1 MYGHQTCVISS
12 TCCLLFVYFYFLVCL
27 FCHVVTITG
36 KHLYGHSTNITNV
49 TIAGIPATIDHEASN
64 SSVIRVRAGPAH
76 DRDSLE
82 GEIVLTTSSGVIIR
96 SNTLNWTYVVQGLIE
111 CLSPDEG
118 EKGTLVRISGYNLL
132 GGGMVVESVYLN
144 GVPVVDI
151 AHSNNFLILVENGD
165 LQFTD
170 PSKPQSVYIES
181 DTGAI
186 TVGGYFVQRERGV
199 ITRISPTHG
208 VEGTYVTLT
217 GQQIVED
224 GSSIVSV
231 TLAGVPVMEGSVSV
245 LNDSAVIVRAGRG
258 ESGVSGGMEVI
269 LDTGSA
275 VRSRTQSNFTYNSHG
290 EIEGISPHYGTEG
303 DVIRISGQ
311 RLVVEGVRGPDVYLS
326 GSKVSRVLS
335 ASPSEVLVIAGP
347 TPANTSGE
355 VEIIS
360 SNGAVVRGQNFT
372 FSENFTF
379 SIISGGPVGQY
390 GTELLLLLPFN
401 PDPDTRAFVG
411 GIEAGILL
419 SNHQN
424 RTLLITVPRSS
435 QVGVRAVDVTVRDRY
450 GRTLRVRNGFNYTE
464 EEGHISAVTPAS
476 GQFWTEVVISGR
488 HLLGGS
494 GGLRV
499 ARLAGVPATV
509 TSANE
514 TVVVLRAGASS
525 VSVCGDVEFVGETGA
540 RTVLTV
546 SWCYVTPGVI
556 RTVSPL
562 VGQFGTVVVVE
573 GVSLLGG
580 GTAATCVFL
589 NEVEEMEVVSSSDSR
604 VTARAGSPS
613 ATNQSALV
621 TEYVRIV
628 SNTGSV
634 VVTTNQSLSFRYSNE
649 GSIDA
654 VIPPNGTGG
663 TIVRIQ
669 GEGLLGGGVSI
680 VQVRLADVEAI
691 KVLNT
696 SDSEVIV
703 MAGFTSNGLSTRGD
717 VQLESNTGALVVLD
731 NGWQYTEECPPG
743 KFKNM
748 TSETCENCHHLCRHC
763 SNHGNNQCYECTAAA
778 FTIHQDAFVQ
788 CVEECPLLSTTDRV
802 CVDSCEVYQYWER
815 SEHELLDKSSPVC
828 RNCSSKCDPS
838 YSCGGPSDRECEL
851 CASVSLYG
859 VCVDECPTGF
869 YLDGN
874 KTCVPC
880 NEQCDLLQGCRGPL
894 PTDCVLC
901 KNLTVEVWLPSGAVA
916 TQCVESCPVDF
927 YRSRSACLPCHKYC
941 SNGCYG
947 PTLSDCHQC
956 KFAAFQGQNGTTLCA
971 ASCATPSNHTLH
983 YRDLEGFCRPCHQ
996 MCSALY
1002 GCSGPSASECMRC
1015 AEGALM
1021 LNKECVAVCP
1031 VGYYNQSGVCIRC
1044 DPVCTSEGC
1053 EGPGPSSC
1061 FVIQTDTF
1069 EAGGG
1074 TTALVVLVIVALV
1087 IAVIILSGILVHR
1100 CRKETHNYNV
1110 GEQLSKAFRPV
1121 KRTFS
1126 GSNHIKRKE
1135 SFKISLSRTNSVLRR
1150 DGLIESG
1157 DPESINPLVRDD
1169 VLNHSHGFAGGRFVV
1184 NVGTH
1189 FDEDRDCFDSLSNT
1203 SDADKESNQY
1213 QEIPIIEADVSS
1225 PSHRDPE
1232 RVTIGSEKDEDV
1244 QIPPHVEAGGEE
1256 NEEFTVK
1263 IIFESDHGEGETE
1276 YASPKPHPPST
1287 SENGGELTSEETY
1300 CNMKSDVSACAMPKK
1315 DKGLYQYDTPRRIRQ
1330 RTLSTG
1336 FIDSHYDTP
1345 QAQKTAVSTYD
1356 TPTAAKKA
1364 VLIGTHPYATPTRP
1378 LRRKSVSG
1386 AMISRVHATPPQP
1399 RASSPED
1406 HVYATVKR
1414 LEGNSEKESRY
1425 ERTKKSSKESTW
1437 KSSKDTP
1444 TSGRK
1449 DTPSS
1454 GRKDT
1459 PSSGR
1464 KDTPSNVRK
1473 TSAPQESPASSGFKK
1488 FFSLSSVT
1496 RGKQEA
1502 RPYEIPHSGPSAG
1515 PPPPLPPIPIQTTTV
1530 EGTEE
1535 DDHSSPVERIYE
1547 ETFAGFDS
1555 DFSTFNFG
1563 QLEDTPPALP
1573 ERRISRT
1580 TAVPSRESLTQEV
1593 ENALNLP
1600 STTSP
1605 DGTDHQEDETKL

>member
-1 MYGHQTCVISS
+1 M
-12 TCCLLFVYFYFLVCL
+12 
-27 FCHVVTITG
+27 TITG

-49 TIAGIPATIDHEASN
+49 TVAGIPATIDHEASN
-64 SSVIRVRAGPAH
+64 SSVVQVRAGPAH
-76 DRDSLE
+76 DRGSVE
-82 GEIVLTTSSGVIIR
+82 GEIVITTSSGVIIR
-96 SNTLNWTYVVQGLIE
+96 SNTLNWTYVVEGRIE
-111 CLSPDEG
+111 RLSPDEG
-118 EKGTLVRISGYNLL
+118 EKGTVVRISGYNLL
-132 GGGMVVESVYLN
+132 GGGMAAESVYLN
-144 GVPVVDI
+144 GVPVVRI
-151 AHSNNFLILVENGD
+151 IHSNDSLVVVENGD
-165 LQFTD
+165 IRLTD

-181 DTGAI
+181 DTGAV

-224 GSSIVSV
+224 GSSVVNI

-245 LNDSAVIVRAGRG
+245 LNDSAVVVRAGRG
-258 ESGVSGGMEVI
+258 ESGVSGGMQVI

-275 VRSRTQSNFTYNSHG
+275 VHSRTQSNFTYDIRG
-290 EIEGISPHYGTEG
+290 EIEGISPNYGTEG

-311 RLVVEGVRGPDVYLS
+311 RLVVDGVRGPDVYLS

-335 ASPSEVLVIAGP
+335 ASPSEVLVVAGP
-347 TPANTSGE
+347 APVNMSGE
-355 VEIIS
+355 VEVIS
-360 SNGAVVRGQNFT
+360 SNGAVVQGQNFT

-390 GTELLLLLPFN
+390 GTELLLLLPFE

-411 GIEAGILL
+411 GIEAGILP
-419 SNHQN
+419 SDHQN
-424 RTLLITVPRSS
+424 RTLLITVPQSS
-435 QVGVRAVDVTVRDRY
+435 QVGARAVDVTVRDRD
-450 GRTLRVRNGFNYTE
+450 GRILRLRNAFNYIE

-476 GQFWTEVVISGR
+476 GQFGTEVVISGR

-499 ARLAGVPATV
+499 AHLAGVPAAV

-525 VSVCGDVEFVGETGA
+525 VSICGDVELLGETGA

-556 RTVSPL
+556 HTVSPL

-580 GTAATCVFL
+580 GTAAASVFL
-589 NEVEEMEVVSSSDSR
+589 NEVEVMKVVSSSDSR
-604 VTARAGSPS
+604 VTVRAGSPS
-613 ATNQSALV
+613 TTNLSTLA
-621 TEYVRIV
+621 TEYVRII
-628 SNTGSV
+628 SNTGNIV
-634 VVTTNQSLSFRYSNE
+634 ATTNNSLSFRYSNE
-649 GSIDA
+649 GSIDT
-654 VIPPNGTGG
+654 VNPPNGTGG
-663 TIVRIQ
+663 TIVGIQ
-669 GEGLLGGGVSI
+669 GEGLLGGGVTI
-680 VQVRLADVEAI
+680 VRVRLADVEAI

-696 SDSEVIV
+696 SDTEVIV
-703 MAGFTSNGLSTRGD
+703 MAGFAPNGLSTRGD

-731 NGWQYTEECPPG
+731 NGWQYTEECPLG
-743 KFKNM
+743 KFKNT

-763 SNHGNNQCYECTAAA
+763 SNRGNTQCYECTAAA
-778 FTIHQDAFVQ
+778 FTIRQDAFVQ
-788 CVEECPLLSTTDRV
+788 CVEECPLSTANRV
-802 CVDSCEVYQYWER
+802 CVDDCEVYQYWER
-815 SEHELLDKSSPVC
+815 SELFDKTSYVC
-828 RNCSSKCDPS
+828 QNCSSKCDLS
-838 YSCGGPSDRECEL
+838 YGCSGPSNRDCEL

-869 YLDGN
+869 YPGAN
-874 KTCVPC
+874 KTCIRC
-880 NEQCDLLQGCRGPL
+880 NVQCNPLRGCRGSL
-894 PTDCVLC
+894 TTDCVLC
-901 KNLTVEVWLPSGAVA
+901 KNLTIEVWSPSGTVS
-916 TQCVESCPVDF
+916 TQCVESCPIDF
-927 YRSRSACLPCHKYC
+927 YRSRSACLPCHEYC
-941 SNGCYG
+941 SNGCKG
-947 PTLSDCHQC
+947 PTLSDCHKC
-956 KFAAFQGQNGTTLCA
+956 KFAAFRYQNGSTLCA

-983 YRDLEGFCRPCHQ
+983 YRDLEGVCQRCHQ

-1002 GCSGPSASECMRC
+1002 GCSGPTASECTRC
-1015 AEGALM
+1015 TEGALM
-1021 LNKECVAVCP
+1021 LDEECVAVCP
-1031 VGYYNQSGVCIRC
+1031 VGYYNQSGLCSRC

-1053 EGPGPSSC
+1053 GGPGPSSC
-1061 FVIQTDTF
+1061 FVIQADAF
-1069 EAGGG
+1069 EAGSG

-1087 IAVIILSGILVHR
+1087 LAVVILSVILVYR
-1100 CRKETHNYNV
+1100 CRKQTHNYNV
-1110 GEQLSKAFRPV
+1110 RAQLSKAFRPV

-1135 SFKISLSRTNSVLRR
+1135 SIKISLSRTNSVLRR
-1150 DGLIESG
+1150 EGLIESG
-1157 DPESINPLVRDD
+1157 DPEFINPLVRDD
-1169 VLNHSHGFAGGRFVV
+1169 VLNHSHRMAGGRFVV

-1189 FDEDRDCFDSLSNT
+1189 LDEDRDCFDSLSNT
-1203 SDADKESNQY
+1203 SDVDKESNQY
-1213 QEIPIIEADVSS
+1213 QEIPIIEADVTS
-1225 PSHRDPE
+1225 PLHRDPE

-1244 QIPPHVEAGGEE
+1244 QTSPQVEAGGEK

-1263 IIFESDHGEGETE
+1263 IVFESDHDEGETE
-1276 YASPKPHPPST
+1276 YASPKPHPPPT
-1287 SENGGELTSEETY
+1287 SGNGGEPTLEDTY
-1300 CNMKSDVSACAMPKK
+1300 CNMQSDVSACAMKK
-1315 DKGLYQYDTPRRIRQ
+1315 DKGLYQYDTPRRVRQ

-1336 FIDSHYDTP
+1336 FLDSHYDTP
-1345 QAQKTAVSTYD
+1345 QTQKTAVSTYD

-1364 VLIGTHPYATPTRP
+1364 VSIGTHPYATPTRP

-1386 AMISRVHATPPQP
+1386 AMISRVRATPPPQP

-1414 LEGNSEKESRY
+1414 LEGSSEKESQY
-1425 ERTKKSSKESTW
+1425 ERPKKSAKESTW

-1444 TSGRK
+1444 SSGRK

-1459 PSSGR
+1459 PTSGR

-1473 TSAPQESPASSGFKK
+1473 TSAPQESPASGGFKK

-1502 RPYEIPHSGPSAG
+1502 RPYEIPHSGPSVG
-1515 PPPPLPPIPIQTTTV
+1515 PPPPLPPIPIQTAR
-1530 EGTEE
+1530 EESTED

-1547 ETFAGFDS
+1547 ETFVGFDS
-1555 DFSTFNFG
+1555 DFSTFTFG

-1580 TAVPSRESLTQEV
+1580 TTMPSRESLTQEV
-1593 ENALNLP
+1593 ENAPNLL